1 MHNTATPS
9 TGLPPWKVKTYDEPA
24 IAIFASG
31 YLSRTEAG
39 RRNQPGITMKQRLNY
54 MQQSRELFKK
64 PEYRRAVHTTLRWMA
79 TLAIAVASA
88 TTATAQ
94 PAQPAQYADPTQRAM
109 PVPRMTLDLERTAL
123 VVIDTQID
131 FMSPKGAAWSA
142 VGEAVTERR
151 VVPNLLR
158 LFEASKKAGI
168 VVAISPHYYYPHDHR
183 WKFQAPVEQFQHQL
197 KLFDRP
203 DALSL
208 EGFRG
213 SGADFMP
220 EFQPYI
226 ENGQTIVASPHKL
239 YGPQANDLSL
249 QLRKQGVTKIVLAGM
264 LANLCVESHLREFLE
279 EGFEVAVVRDAV
291 AGPKL
296 PEGDGNLSALINF
309 RYMANALWTTDEVVA
324 RLAKPTAQ

>member
-1 MHNTATPS
+1 MFVPTPL
-9 TGLPPWKVKTYDEPA
+9 TGANMT
-24 IAIFASG
+24 
-31 YLSRTEAG
+31 
-39 RRNQPGITMKQRLNY
+39 QPNY
-54 MQQSRELFKK
+54 RQHSPELFKT
-64 PEYRRAVHTTLRWMA
+64 PEHRSAARTTLRWTA
-79 TLAIAVASA
+79 VIALAVASI

-94 PAQPAQYADPTQRAM
+94 SAQPAQYTDPTKPAM
-109 PVPRMTLDLERTAL
+109 PAARMTLDLEHTAL
-123 VVIDTQID
+123 VVIDPQID

-158 LFEASKKAGI
+158 LFESSKKAGI
-168 VVAISPHYYYPHDHR
+168 VVAISPHYYYPHDHN
-183 WKFQAPVEQFQHQL
+183 WKFQAPVEKFQHQL

-203 DALSL
+203 SALSL

-220 EFQPYI
+220 EFKPYI
-226 ENGQTIVASPHKL
+226 EDGHAIVASPHKL

-309 RYMANALWTTDEVVA
+309 RYIANALWTTDEVVA
-324 RLAKPTAQ
+324 LLAKPTTP